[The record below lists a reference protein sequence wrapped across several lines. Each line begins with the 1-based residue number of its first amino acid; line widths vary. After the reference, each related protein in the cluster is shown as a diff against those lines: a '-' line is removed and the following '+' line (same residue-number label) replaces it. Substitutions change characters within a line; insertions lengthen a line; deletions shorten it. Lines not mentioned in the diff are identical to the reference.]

1 MQGGA
6 IDGWPTFSHDNY
18 VIKHNVAGML
28 SMVNAGKGGSSGMSD
43 SRFLIQLPDDAG
55 FLDGRYEAFGRVT
68 SGMDVVRKIESV
80 KVVQPKNAPVDV
92 VKIEAAG
99 ELKE

>member
-1 MQGGA
+1 
-6 IDGWPTFSHDNY
+6 
-18 VIKHNVAGML
+18 
-28 SMVNAGKGGSSGMSD
+28 MVNSGKGGSSGESD

-68 SGMDVVRKIESV
+68 SGMEVVRKIEAI
-80 KVVQPKNAPVDV
+80 KVVKPKNVPVEV

-99 ELKE
+99 ELQL